1 MPAIV
6 RVGLSVVTILS
17 IGVMA
22 FTAINLLTPP
32 GEPFNATPS
41 SPVSL
46 ALGWMILFSAAIGLA
61 CLATER
67 HAEPTPPSSFRVRR
81 RWDRVRHLGTVA
93 SLLVPLTAAV
103 LVNDPTTPRVDLGVM
118 ARRALAT
125 YLWCAL
131 AVSLVLV
138 VRAQSVT
145 SRPVRAIHYCAP
157 TVLLLMGSA
166 LTLITSRSFLTA
178 NLVVS
183 SPVAAL
189 GLVGLIAVPAVLLYT
204 GVDELRDTRQHA
216 AWVSAV
222 VERRPWLTMVVLAL
236 KLTVIVALSLAYWLQ
251 AGSTWPQSG
260 VTTWLGAFGVG
271 VLMVGVFVLDH
282 RVQVRLSDHGHVS
295 QVLGAVLAVALG
307 LLVVWA
313 VLATFLQRP
322 PGTAAV
328 GLLLGTVWV
337 CRLRLRT
344 ARLWLSCPVAIL
356 VGTSLSFG
364 SAIPWPGAWSDWL
377 PPSPTDPK
385 QVGVFLAVVIAS
397 CTVGLIVWTLMNK
410 SARLLL
416 HLAAIAAWIV
426 LSVFVSRYAP
436 GLSLLDIDI
445 VILMLATV
453 AAVTWLARR
462 QTQLDGFEIV
472 ALVVVTFTVW
482 EVPLTLQLLPPQFA
496 PFLLLIAAMS
506 PGAVA
511 LGGEGRRLFTSRRES
526 PDWRRLG
533 TVCVLY
539 ALLSAMVWIVGVP
552 GISLIE
558 DLGSLL
564 EAYLLVPL
572 ALLLLISAS
581 ADHVA
586 VTPSRDRSRLAETMS
601 Q

>member
-1 MPAIV
+1 VPAIV

-17 IGVMA
+17 IGAMGFIA
-22 FTAINLLTPP
+22 TNLLAPP

-46 ALGWMILFSAAIGLA
+46 ALGWMILFSAAIGFA

-67 HAEPTPPSSFRVRR
+67 HPEPTPQSSFRVRR
-81 RWDRVRHLGTVA
+81 RWDRVTHLGTVA
-93 SLLVPLTAAV
+93 FLLVPLTAAV
-103 LVNDPTTPRVDLGVM
+103 LVNDPTTVRVDLGVM

-125 YLWCAL
+125 CLWCAL

-145 SRPVRAIHYCAP
+145 SRPVRAMYYCAP
-157 TVLLLMGSA
+157 TVLLLMVSA
-166 LTLITSRSFLTA
+166 LTLITSRSVLTA
-178 NLVVS
+178 TLVVS
-183 SPVAAL
+183 DPVAAL

-216 AWVSAV
+216 ARVSAV
-222 VERRPWLTMVVLAL
+222 VERRPWLTMAVLAL
-236 KLTVIVALSLAYWLQ
+236 KLAVIVALSLAYWSQ
-251 AGSTWPQSG
+251 AGSTWPVSG
-260 VTTWLGAFGVG
+260 VTTWLSASGIG

-282 RVQVRLSDHGHVS
+282 RVQVRLSDHGRVS

-307 LLVVWA
+307 SLVVWA

-322 PGTAAV
+322 LGTTAV
-328 GLLLGTVWV
+328 GLLLGAVCV
-337 CRLRLRT
+337 CRHRLRT
-344 ARLWLSCPVAIL
+344 ARLWVSCPVAIL

-364 SAIPWPGAWSDWL
+364 SAIPWPGAWSAWH

-416 HLAAIAAWIV
+416 HFAAIVAWIV
-426 LSVFVSRYAP
+426 LSVFVARHAH

-445 VILMLATV
+445 VILVLATV

-472 ALVVVTFTVW
+472 ALAVVTFIVW
-482 EVPLTLQLLPPQFA
+482 EVPLILQLVPSQFA
-496 PFLLLIAAMS
+496 PCLLFVTAMS

-511 LGGEGRRLFTSRRES
+511 LGGEARRLITSRRPS

-533 TVCVLY
+533 TICVLY

-552 GISLIE
+552 GISLIK

-581 ADHVA
+581 ADHVH
-586 VTPSRDRSRLAETMS
+586 VTPSEIGRG
-601 Q
+601 